1 MIARIQAGG
10 EWHGGNTIESIVRR
24 EYGRKAYIRWSADRN
39 SPEAGMIVRDN
50 PHGTLV
56 LDRLVYAEGDS
67 VEFGRLTT
75 PKNVG
80 DRVCYVVHPFNR
92 PDELSTGTIVEI
104 TDGECNLYREYHVYW
119 DGIDRDTYPPVKYS
133 DDDLVLADEPSGVWK
148 GGSELTNAENAAEML
163 RIQQAN
169 SAVT

>member
-1 MIARIQAGG
+1 MSARIQAGG

-39 SPEAGMIVRDN
+39 SPDAGMIVRDN

-67 VEFGRLTT
+67 SEKGRITT

-92 PDELSTGTIVEI
+92 PDELVTGTIVAI
-104 TDGECNLYREYHVYW
+104 IDGEYHVYW
-119 DGIDRDTYPPVKYS
+119 DGIDRDTYPPTEYGDV
-133 DDDLVLADEPSGVWK
+133 DLVLADDPSGVWK

-169 SAVT
+169 RR